1 MRKIRAVCALLCIL
15 FAAGVIGCVGRTE
28 EIPPLQETGFEV
40 PRPIT
45 SPVEFDATLYF
56 VDESNGDLVGEE
68 HSLTY
73 GNGISKIQ
81 SALIALGSAPT
92 GDGRI
97 SAVADGL
104 RLNKVIPLDGVCNV
118 YYIGEHAA
126 TEEEWLKLRT
136 AAAST
141 VFSVDSG
148 LEAVNVYLNGKEPGY
163 GGEALG
169 TIRNSPK
176 LSNILKSAFEFQS
189 NATLYYAD
197 YSSGDAMLIASNYTL
212 DISRGMKA
220 DDYVRLIFEA
230 LKSAPDGDT
239 GLYAPIPQSVAF
251 EKASVKRDANDEYV
265 IELTLIDQGVKD
277 IDHEII
283 CSALTLSITGYIPN
297 ISGVRVYIRDGGVL
311 ESLPENGS
319 YTTENFDSL
328 IGRRI
333 HLVYTEEN
341 ESVMHKRTRP
351 VYYALVDDYMH
362 SLELL
367 IGIISLSNSDFERFR
382 PSDLRAI
389 YISGS
394 SAVVDWQYGFSD
406 KLNSMLNSETV
417 ESERKIQLFIYSII
431 NTLCEIPGVNL
442 VWMTEAGDRMGSIG
456 NLYLGNAFMKNPG
469 LVSQ

>member
-1 MRKIRAVCALLCIL
+1 MRKIRAICALLCIL
-15 FAAGVIGCVGRTE
+15 FAAGVIGCRKRTE
-28 EIPPLQETGFEV
+28 EIPPLQETSFEV
-40 PRPIT
+40 PMPVA

-68 HSLTY
+68 HSLAY
-73 GNGISKIQ
+73 GNGISKIE
-81 SALIALGSAPT
+81 SALMGLNSPPN

-104 RLNKVIPLDGVCNV
+104 SLNKVVLLDGVCNV

-126 TEEEWLKLRT
+126 TEEEWLKLRA

-169 TIRNSPK
+169 TIRTPPK
-176 LSNILKSAFEFQS
+176 LSNILKSAYEFQS
-189 NATLYYAD
+189 NSTLYYAD
-197 YSSGDAMLIASNYTL
+197 YSSGDAMLIASSYTL
-212 DISRGMKA
+212 ETSRGMKA
-220 DDYVRLIFEA
+220 EDYARLIFEA
-230 LKSAPDGDT
+230 LKSAPDGSI
-239 GLYAPIPQSVAF
+239 GLYAPVPQSVTF

-265 IELTLIDQGVKD
+265 IELTLIDQGIND
-277 IDHEII
+277 IDPEII
-283 CSALTLSITGYIPN
+283 CSALTLSIAGYIPN
-297 ISGVRVYIRDGGVL
+297 ISGVKVCIRDEGVP
-311 ESLPENGS
+311 EYLPENGN

-328 IGRRI
+328 IGCRI
-333 HLVYTEEN
+333 TLVYTEEN
-341 ESVMHKRTRP
+341 APVMHRRTRS
-351 VYYALVDDYMH
+351 VYYAHADDYRH

-367 IGIISLSNSDFERFR
+367 IGVVSLSNSDFERFR

-394 SAVVDWQYGFSD
+394 CAVVDWQYGFSD
-406 KLNSMLNSETV
+406 KLNSMFNSESV

-431 NTLCEIPGVNL
+431 NTLCEIPGVNR

-456 NLYLGNAFMKNPG
+456 NLYLGNAFIKNPG